1 MKVCFFTTD
10 FSPTVGGISEFS
22 RSIAYSMAESTD
34 VRHVTVV
41 ALQNRDKGIETPN
54 SKLTIVRENSKS
66 LFGIAWGVLKHG
78 IRYRAYDAFH
88 ATSVFPIGFL
98 TVLVGRFLLRKKVF
112 VTFYGTDLL
121 STLGSK
127 KTQWAKVWTIRHA
140 TKAIAFSESTRTEVA
155 RRHNLF
161 AKNMEVVY
169 YPLPD
174 NPPAISLETTAKI
187 RAQYGLKPD
196 DFVVLFVGH
205 LVRRKGPEDL
215 LKAVSL
221 IADEKVKLLFVG
233 AGPLEVEL
241 KLKAKSYKLEART
254 IFAGAQDAKPFYT
267 IASVFSMPSFYFK
280 EEGDIEGLGIVFLEA
295 EQYGVP
301 VLGTKSGGIPEA
313 LEDGGSG
320 FLVPER
326 DVEGLVEKIKI
337 LARDKELCRKMGE
350 RGKVFVREKFDWRK
364 SVAGHLGLY
373 KKELKNT
380 KTPL

>member
-1 MKVCFFTTD
+1 MKICFFTVD
-10 FSPTVGGISEFS
+10 YPPMMGGIVEFS
-22 RSIAYSMAESTD
+22 RSIAHYLSLSPE
-34 VRHVTVV
+34 VEHVQVV
-41 ALQNRDKGIETPN
+41 APNNLIAGPETVSDKLSVIRDDK
-54 SKLTIVRENSKS
+54 KS
-66 LFGIAWGVLKHG
+66 FLKIALMIARNAW
-78 IRYRAYDAFH
+78 RFRTYDVFH
-88 ATSVFPIGFL
+88 ATSVFPCGFI
-98 TVLVGRFLLRKKVF
+98 TVLVGKYLLRKPVF

-127 KTQWAKVWTIRHA
+127 KTQWAKVWTIKHA
-140 TKAIAFSESTRTEVA
+140 TKAIAFSDSTRNEVA
-155 RRHNLF
+155 NRHGL
-161 AKNMEVVY
+161 KVQNMEVVY

-174 NPPAISLETTAKI
+174 NPPAISAETTQKI
-187 RAQYGLKPD
+187 RAQYGIKTD

-215 LKAVSL
+215 IRALSK
-221 IADEKVKLLFVG
+221 IQDPKIKLLFVG
-233 AGPLEVEL
+233 DGPLRKEL
-241 KLKAKSYKLEART
+241 KLQATSYKLQARI
-254 IFAGAQDAKPFYT
+254 IFAGAQDAKSFYT

-326 DVEGLVEKIKI
+326 DVEGLAEKIKI

-350 RGKVFVREKFDWRK
+350 RGRVFVREKFDWRK

-380 KTPL
+380 KMAL